1 MSPRGGQ
8 GNTNRPPTR
17 SGPSFSVLA
26 GLSLGGAVLI
36 LGILL
41 LLSRDKGPKLPTA
54 QEKAQQVKAQQEL
67 SRVQKR
73 KKISRLYS
81 DAEERIAEE
90 VRKGNYS
97 KAISLWE
104 MLLRNL
110 EVHLPEAQVTM
121 DRARR
126 ELEKVED
133 VREAKAGEY
142 FRKQK
147 GLADRS
153 VDVKNFEAAR
163 NHWRVFPE
171 EFKVRGY
178 RARIEAELGQIDR
191 DQREYRAAQE
201 KIDQLRRDEQKQN
214 AGSQGIPVPDAS
226 WKVLLDGQGFDGW
239 SASGARNVWRLAP
252 DGSLVGRNSSKE
264 ISSIETPFEF
274 QQGYVAFE
282 MALVSGALYFSKARS
297 FVVPFEA
304 DGKMIRERVWHKMV
318 ISIWKGQLRV
328 WLDGRKIYDTP
339 LKEGKDLSSTFGFSL
354 KPGQSAAIR
363 NLMVKSLD

>member
-1 MSPRGGQ
+1 L
-8 GNTNRPPTR
+8 
-17 SGPSFSVLA
+17 F
-26 GLSLGGAVLI
+26 LGGTVLV

-41 LLSRDKGPKLPTA
+41 LLFQDKGPKLPTA
-54 QEKAQQVKAQQEL
+54 QEKAQQVKAQQKLEQA
-67 SRVQKR
+67 QKR
-73 KKISRLYS
+73 KKISRLYG
-81 DAEERIAEE
+81 DTEERVAED
-90 VRKGNYS
+90 VRKSNYS
-97 KAISLWE
+97 KAIGRWE

-110 EVHLPEAQVTM
+110 EVHLPESQGTM

-153 VDVKNFEAAR
+153 VDSKNFEAAR

-178 RARIEAELGQIDR
+178 RARIEAELGQIDQAQR
-191 DQREYRAAQE
+191 DYRAAQE
-201 KIDQLRRDEQKQN
+201 REEQIRRDEQIRRGEQ
-214 AGSQGIPVPDAS
+214 AQSHGSQGMPIPDAS
-226 WKVLLDGQGFDGW
+226 WKVLLDGQGFEGW
-239 SASGARNVWRLAP
+239 SASGARKVWRLTQ
-252 DGSLVGRNSSKE
+252 DGSLAGRNSSQE
-264 ISSIETPFEF
+264 ISSIETPVQF

-282 MALVSGALYFSKARS
+282 MALVSGALYFNKARS
-297 FVVPFEA
+297 FEVSFEA

-318 ISIWKGQLRV
+318 ISIRKGQLRV

-339 LKEGKDLSSTFGFSL
+339 LQEGRDLNSAFGFSL
-354 KPGQSAAIR
+354 KPGQSAAVR
-363 NLMVKSLD
+363 KLMVKSLD